1 MHNRFEN
8 TKTINYEYLNQC
20 FKMFYIKFDKE
31 PEILMNEFDRNI
43 LIVNENICKN
53 IANITKDDR
62 GFRSQ
67 NILNNLR
74 HLVEAVDQRIYSEI
88 EPIKLNKYEDIEKS
102 VSYVASKGNLRFLN
116 RFHYFLQAAVSH
128 FIPDEDGAIRLML
141 KYYEWLIRIR
151 EYVKNEFGLDILQNL
166 EDYPLNQDDSLVE
179 YYEKIAFQLDNVNY
193 TKHIPTD
200 RFYIQKSKTFFVGG
214 HIYYEI
220 TVMPADDYSSKFN
233 RFTVFANKEIP
244 TYYAIKLNFIDSSID
259 ILNRHMPIKIID
271 NYLVA
276 IRPIEL
282 EDFAKILNMQIV
294 GTGTK
299 EYYAMMDYLTETG
312 TNLSELVNMSEKYYN
327 AIKDRIKNLS
337 NSNNFFNSLDR
348 CRNLIKSGAPGSN
361 ILQYILL
368 KLRHKIMRYQIADR
382 PNNWISNLSLWNE
395 CIPFDK
401 MPFDASLVYH
411 NPTLFDVFSCINSKG
426 REHEILSRKIRINTE
441 QNIQLFTPIKDVEY
455 IGDVQKLSAKFNSLL
470 IPRHI
475 PVRSLILENK
485 RVYIKGYETD
495 TVNIIRNLIS
505 RLGSGLSGYR
515 NAMEAWLQE
524 TPAVDCEEKKTI
536 LLNMFDKF
544 DLAMIYGAAG
554 TGKTTLIKHL
564 STYFA
569 DSNKLYLAN
578 TNPAKENLRRQI
590 KVSNS
595 TFSTIASCDQF
606 INTNNYD
613 IVFIDECST
622 VDNFA
627 MKNLLE
633 NLKCRL
639 LVLVGD
645 IFQIRSIKFGN
656 WFSLAHYFLTPEVIY
671 ELNTPYRSKNS
682 NMIELWNKVRKL
694 DERTEE
700 FIAINHYSSEID
712 DSIFT
717 HDNPDEVILCLNYD
731 GLYGINNI
739 NRFLQSDNPNPAFY
753 WDSWVYKVNDPII
766 FNEFN
771 RFYPTLYNNLKG
783 WIRHIKKESAAIQFD
798 IEVDMPLTEFAAKT
812 AGFELLDCNV
822 PGHSLIRFSVDHY
835 VDDDGREKNSREVV
849 PFQVA
854 YAISIHKAQGLEY
867 NSVKVVVT
875 NEIEEL
881 ITHNIFYTA
890 ITRARQK
897 LRIYWTPETQHK
909 VITEMKP
916 LSCKQDA
923 YIISNKYDIAISSN
937 RN

>member
-1 MHNRFEN
+1 MYKRI
-8 TKTINYEYLNQC
+8 TKKQCTIARQRANALIHDVQTLLKDKYIFSLRIVGSGAWGTMIEDEKGEYDLDYQLLLTINSPLY
-20 FKMFYIKFDKE
+20 
-31 PEILMNEFDRNI
+31 DRNNKKFPSPTQI
-43 LIVNENICKN
+43 K
-53 IANITKDDR
+53 KD
-62 GFRSQ
+62 F
-67 NILNNLR
+67 LK
-74 HLVEAVDQRIYSEI
+74 AF
-88 EPIKLNKYEDIEKS
+88 NK
-102 VSYVASKGNLRFLN
+102 A
-116 RFHYFLQAAVSH
+116 
-128 FIPDEDGAIRLML
+128 
-141 KYYEWLIRIR
+141 
-151 EYVKNEFGLDILQNL
+151 
-166 EDYPLNQDDSLVE
+166 
-179 YYEKIAFQLDNVNY
+179 KI
-193 TKHIPTD
+193 
-200 RFYIQKSKTFFVGG
+200 G
-214 HIYYEI
+214 
-220 TVMPADDYSSKFN
+220 
-233 RFTVFANKEIP
+233 KEI
-244 TYYAIKLNFIDSSID
+244 FQDS
-259 ILNRHMPIKIID
+259 
-271 NYLVA
+271 
-276 IRPIEL
+276 
-282 EDFAKILNMQIV
+282 
-294 GTGTK
+294 
-299 EYYAMMDYLTETG
+299 
-312 TNLSELVNMSEKYYN
+312 
-327 AIKDRIKNLS
+327 
-337 NSNNFFNSLDR
+337 
-348 CRNLIKSGAPGSN
+348 
-361 ILQYILL
+361 
-368 KLRHKIMRYQIADR
+368 
-382 PNNWISNLSLWNE
+382 
-395 CIPFDK
+395 
-401 MPFDASLVYH
+401 
-411 NPTLFDVFSCINSKG
+411 
-426 REHEILSRKIRINTE
+426 
-441 QNIQLFTPIKDVEY
+441 
-455 IGDVQKLSAKFNSLL
+455 
-470 IPRHI
+470 
-475 PVRSLILENK
+475 
-485 RVYIKGYETD
+485 
-495 TVNIIRNLIS
+495 
-505 RLGSGLSGYR
+505 
-515 NAMEAWLQE
+515 
-524 TPAVDCEEKKTI
+524 
-536 LLNMFDKF
+536 
-544 DLAMIYGAAG
+544 
-554 TGKTTLIKHL
+554 TT
-564 STYFA
+564 A
-569 DSNKLYLAN
+569 
-578 TNPAKENLRRQI
+578 
-590 KVSNS
+590 
-595 TFSTIASCDQF
+595 
-606 INTNNYD
+606 

-700 FIAINHYSSEID
+700 FIAIKHYSSEID